1 MLGGCSFRKGLSALR
16 NNTSMTLKPL
26 VLSVIWGLS
35 TFGMLEG
42 LTAPARADSPI
53 TSTPFSEAYQD
64 YNIVKAAKRSG
75 VLTIEMAEYL
85 SSPSNPVDIKAAII
99 NGLSWKFEGKKNA
112 LLYRYYLGLKYGST
126 IEQLTP
132 NFLTPDEVF
141 SLGYL
146 TVMDDY
152 FKPQKALLLLESAQ
166 KRKPKSLTIAMVTAL
181 TQAQIALNSDWC
193 RVWRL
198 IDGPAQNSKFESD
211 LRPQA
216 KAIILD
222 YMKGYQSSCK

>member
-1 MLGGCSFRKGLSALR
+1 LKNKTL
-16 NNTSMTLKPL
+16 MTLKPL
-26 VLSVIWGLS
+26 VLSILWGLS
-35 TFGMLEG
+35 TLGMLEG

-75 VLTIEMAEYL
+75 ILTVEMAEYL
-85 SSPSNPVDIKAAII
+85 SSPTNPVDIKAALI

-181 TQAQIALNSDWC
+181 TQAQIALDSDWC

-198 IDGPAQNSKFESD
+198 IDAPAQNSKFESD

>member
-1 MLGGCSFRKGLSALR
+1 LKTNKIMTPKSFILSFLLSFSTLGILGG
-16 NNTSMTLKPL
+16 
-26 VLSVIWGLS
+26 
-35 TFGMLEG
+35 
-42 LTAPARADSPI
+42 LTDPARADSPI

-64 YNIVKAAKRSG
+64 FKIVKAAKRSG
-75 VLTIEMAEYL
+75 ILTIEMAEYL
-85 SSPSNPVDIKAAII
+85 SSPSNPVDVKAALI
-99 NGLSWKFEGKKNA
+99 NGLSWKFEGKQNA
-112 LLYRYYLGLKYGST
+112 LLYRYYLGLKYGSS

-152 FKPQKALLLLESAQ
+152 FKPEKAILLLESAQ

-181 TQAQIALNSDWC
+181 SQAQIALSSDWC

-198 IDGPAQNSKFESD
+198 IDAPTQNSKFQSD